1 MRNIISNT
9 SCLIILDNLEML
21 YILKELYGNIII
33 TEEVFNE
40 FGKEIPDWIKVVE
53 VKNRNYLKILNTQVD
68 LGEAS
73 TIALAMES
81 ENNVIILD
89 DLKARKLSKTLKLKM
104 TGTLGILLKAKEMKI
119 ITSIENILSKM
130 EDFNFRI
137 SLRVK
142 NYIIQ
147 TAKKI

>member
-1 MRNIISNT
+1 MHNIISNT

-33 TEEVFNE
+33 TEEVLNE

-73 TIALAMES
+73 TIALAMEY

-104 TGTLGILLKAKEMKI
+104 TGTLGILLKAKEKKI

-130 EDFNFRI
+130 EEFNFRI
-137 SLRVK
+137 SVKVK
-142 NYIIQ
+142 NHIIQ